1 VPQDKVPQSEHTLE
15 ADVLQVDVLIVGAGM
30 AGLCA
35 AIAARQAGASVIVLE
50 KATPA
55 ERGGNTRF
63 SNGAIRSV
71 YHGVDDIDTLVGG
84 LSQAERDRAEFGA
97 YTREEYFDDL
107 ARVTQYR
114 CQPDMADMLVEN
126 SRETMFW
133 LHQQGVRFLPLY
145 EWQFKLPDGRIRFSG
160 GSALEAYGAG
170 EGASEA
176 LFKTAERLGVRIL
189 YETKALELIDRCGAM
204 AGVVARH
211 NGKDFEIHARSTVLA
226 CGGFE
231 ANVEWR
237 TRYLGPSW
245 DLAKVRGSRFNTGDG
260 LRMAL
265 DVGAMPFGNWSGCH
279 SASWDL
285 NAPDVNELEY
295 GTVFKR
301 DDYLEG
307 IVVNADGQR
316 FFDEGADIRA
326 LTYAKLGRAI
336 LAQPGQVAWQIFDK
350 NGAARLH
357 GEYRVKQSARFR
369 ADTLDGLVGQLEG
382 INKTACLAT
391 IDAFNKAIRTDIP
404 YDPGKKDG
412 RHTQGLAIPKS
423 NWATAI
429 AEPPFEAYGVTC
441 GITFT
446 FGGVRIDPTCRVL
459 DEASLPISG
468 LYAAGEMVGGLF
480 YFNYPG
486 GSGLMSAAVFGKAAG
501 KAAAASALGQ
511 A

>member
-1 VPQDKVPQSEHTLE
+1 MSDD
-15 ADVLQVDVLIVGAGM
+15 ADVLIVGAGM

-35 AIAARQAGASVIVLE
+35 AIEAAQAGARVIVLE
-50 KATPA
+50 KAPET

-63 SNGAIRSV
+63 SNGAIRAV
-71 YHGVDDIDTLVGG
+71 YEGVDDIDSLVGG
-84 LSQAERDRAEFGA
+84 LSEAERARAEFGS
-97 YTREEYFDDL
+97 YTREQYFDDL

-114 CQPDMADMLVEN
+114 CDPELADMLIDD
-126 SRETMFW
+126 SRDTLFW

-160 GSALEAYGAG
+160 GSALEMNGAG
-170 EGASEA
+170 AGASDA
-176 LFKTAERLGVRIL
+176 LFRTAQRCGVRIL
-189 YETKALELIDRCGAM
+189 YETTARALIEKSGHVVGVQARRGGEDAAFM
-204 AGVVARH
+204 APSV
-211 NGKDFEIHARSTVLA
+211 ILA
-226 CGGFE
+226 SGGFE

-265 DVGAMPFGNWSGCH
+265 DIGAMPFGNWSGCH

-285 NAPDVNELEY
+285 NAPDVNELAY
-295 GTVFKR
+295 GAVFKR

-307 IVVNADGQR
+307 IVVNADGVR
-316 FFDEGADIRA
+316 FFDEGADIRS

-350 NGAARLH
+350 NGSARLH
-357 GEYRVKQSARFR
+357 GEYRVKQSARFQ
-369 ADTLDGLVGQLEG
+369 AETLDELVGKLDG
-382 INKTACLAT
+382 MNRDACLAT
-391 IDAFNKAIRTDIP
+391 IRAFNASIRDDIP

-412 RHTQGLAIPKS
+412 RRTQGLTPPKS

-429 AEPPFEAYGVTC
+429 AQGPFEAYAVTC

-446 FGGVRIDPTCRVL
+446 FGGLRIDADCGVL
-459 DEASLPISG
+459 DDVSAQIAG

-486 GSGLMSAAVFGKAAG
+486 GSGLMSAAVFGRRAG
-501 KAAAASALGQ
+501 RAAARTAL
-511 A
+511 AAREAAK